1 MAKISF
7 AFVPAIFLGA
17 LVGCGADENSP
28 EMGAVAP
35 KPNPDVVRQMPPE
48 LQQQMKNAESGL
60 QRQAQEMGDNPTNK
74 K

>member
-1 MAKISF
+1 MAKISVSIAF
-7 AFVPAIFLGA
+7 ASCLGA

-48 LQQQMKNAESGL
+48 IQEQMKNAEGGL
-60 QRQAQEMGDNPTNK
+60 QRQAQEMGANSASK

>member
-1 MAKISF
+1 MAKINL
-7 AFVPAIFLGA
+7 AFVPTA
-17 LVGCGADENSP
+17 LLSVLAGCGADENSP

-60 QRQAQEMGDNPTNK
+60 QRQAQEMGANTTNSK
-74 K
+74 